1 MTQPTIADVTRLIEA
16 AKALNDHA
24 FSGDVTDAMTFLN
37 LRDELNDA
45 ISALP
50 PDAGEYCVVPRHIV
64 QECLEAEEHEN
75 KWALSQYLRGELR
88 ACLKGTT

>member
-1 MTQPTIADVTRLIEA
+1 MTQPTIADVMRLIEA
-16 AKALNDHA
+16 AKEWAYAGNRSNPLIA
-24 FSGDVTDAMTFLN
+24 ASQDAKLFT
-37 LRDELNDA
+37 A

-50 PDAGEYCVVPRHIV
+50 HDAGEYCVVPRHIV